1 MTRLDAFDGDAQ
13 AQPPDGELGEV
24 EQRVGRGEGNAI
36 VGAHAGRQAALFK
49 QARKDRFE
57 AEDGGLHLLRQ
68 LVAVTPG
75 SARTVGQSFQ
85 TGFFVTIENL
95 VAGLARDSE
104 LPTKRRHFLPVQQ
117 AGHKTNTFIHNRT
130 LLPRHHSL
138 P

>member
-1 MTRLDAFDGDAQ
+1 MTIEHGVDGA
-13 AQPPDGELGEV
+13 
-24 EQRVGRGEGNAI
+24 
-36 VGAHAGRQAALFK
+36 AGRNLNLTGKTTQQAFADFACAPVRLLP
-49 QARKDRFE
+49 FE

-85 TGFFVTIENL
+85 TGFLVTIENL
-95 VAGLARDSE
+95 VAGLARDSK
-104 LPTKRRHFLPVQQ
+104 LSTQSGHFLPVQQ
-117 AGHKTNTFIHNRT
+117 ARHKANTLIHYRT

>member
-1 MTRLDAFDGDAQ
+1 MAIEDGVDSA
-13 AQPPDGELGEV
+13 
-24 EQRVGRGEGNAI
+24 
-36 VGAHAGRQAALFK
+36 AGRNLNLTGKTTQQAFADL
-49 QARKDRFE
+49 ACAPVGLLPFE

-95 VAGLARDSE
+95 VAGLARDSK

-117 AGHKTNTFIHNRT
+117 AGHKANTFIHNRT

>member
-1 MTRLDAFDGDAQ
+1 NLPGTPTLPAFADLACAAVRLL
-13 AQPPDGELGEV
+13 PVELENGS
-24 EQRVGRGEGNAI
+24 
-36 VGAHAGRQAALFK
+36 F
-49 QARKDRFE
+49 
-57 AEDGGLHLLRQ
+57 HLLRQ

-117 AGHKTNTFIHNRT
+117 ARHKANTFIHNRT